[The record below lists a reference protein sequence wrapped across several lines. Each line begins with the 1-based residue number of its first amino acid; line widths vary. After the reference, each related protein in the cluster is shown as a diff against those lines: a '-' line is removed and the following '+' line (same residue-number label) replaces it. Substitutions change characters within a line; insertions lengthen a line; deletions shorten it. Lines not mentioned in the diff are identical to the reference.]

1 MAIASLSNLR
11 RDISKIEFSGLS
23 LPFLVLLIILMLILP
38 LPVFMLGF
46 LFTFNIVVGLVIIMI
61 AINSTK
67 PLDFSSLPSI
77 LLLATMLRLGLNVAS
92 TRLVLVKDHKGSTP
106 QVTWSRPS
114 ANLWLQAQAPK
125 QLDVLME
132 QAPSSNAKLIIEANF
147 NRLWLAD
154 EGRVARDCFIA
165 DPII

>member
-11 RDISKIEFSGLS
+11 RDISNIEFSGLS

-106 QVTWSRPS
+106 QVT
-114 ANLWLQAQAPK
+114 
-125 QLDVLME
+125 
-132 QAPSSNAKLIIEANF
+132 
-147 NRLWLAD
+147 
-154 EGRVARDCFIA
+154 
-165 DPII
+165 